1 MTPPDSQR
9 DCSDAATASARLDQ
23 GTVAAAQKL
32 ARVRLAPLPHRWAHT
47 IGVAAAAPEMS
58 GGLSPTARIAVTAAA
73 WLHDIGYGPSLV
85 DTGFHPL
92 DSARFLQRAGFHTLI
107 VSLVAHHTGA
117 DNEAHERG
125 LLAELAEFPPVLRP
139 VLDALT
145 AADLTTSPDGSP
157 VDPADRISEIL
168 SRYPPTGPVHR
179 AVSRSRPQLLA
190 AAARARKRTTT

>member
-1 MTPPDSQR
+1 MTTPDSQG

-23 GTVAAAQKL
+23 GTVAAARNL
-32 ARVRLAPLPHRWAHT
+32 ARVRLAPLPRRWAHT
-47 IGVAAAAPEMS
+47 IGVAAASQQLS
-58 GGLSPTARIAVTAAA
+58 GGLNPTARIAVTAAA

-92 DSARFLQRAGFHTLI
+92 DGARFLQRAGFHTLI

-157 VDPADRISEIL
+157 VEPADRISEIL